1 MAAKIIDGKKIAD
14 RILEN
19 VRREVAEL
27 RIDGITP
34 KLVVIQ
40 VGSDP
45 ASTVYVD
52 KKHST
57 CQGLGMDSEVKRLP
71 AETHYEEL
79 IGLIKKLNDDKGVHG
94 ILLQLPLPEHLA
106 HKDALA
112 AIAQEKDVDGL
123 NPYNHGKSFLGKEGF
138 RPATPKGIMA
148 LLASTKVKLAG
159 KNAVVIGR
167 SNIVGKPVAMMLLNA
182 DCTVTVCH
190 SKTKKLADFT
200 KKADILVSAAG
211 KPRLVK
217 ANMVKK
223 GAIVIDVGTTRN
235 SRGKLVGDVD
245 YKKVMKKA
253 GWITP
258 VPGGVGPMTIASLME
273 NTIKACRE
281 QSHVQASKE
290 G

>member
-1 MAAKIIDGKKIAD
+1 MPAKILDGKKIAD
-14 RILEN
+14 KILEN
-19 VRREVAEL
+19 VRRGVAEL

-40 VGSDP
+40 VGDDP
-45 ASTVYVD
+45 ASTIYVD
-52 KKHST
+52 TKHRT
-57 CQGLGMDSEVKRLP
+57 CINLGMDSEVKRLP
-71 AETHYEEL
+71 LETSYEEL
-79 IGLIKKLNDDKGVHG
+79 AGLIKNLNEDKKVHG
-94 ILLQLPLPEHLA
+94 ILLQLPLPEHLS

-112 AIAQEKDVDGL
+112 VITPAKDVDGL
-123 NPYNHGKSFLGKEGF
+123 NPYNHGKSLLGKEAF
-138 RPATPKGIMA
+138 QPATPRGIMT
-148 LLASTKVKLAG
+148 LLASTKTKLAG

-167 SNIVGKPVAMMLLNA
+167 SNIVGKPIAMMLLNS

-200 KKADILVSAAG
+200 KRADILVSAVG

-235 SRGKLVGDVD
+235 AKGKLVGDVD
-245 YKKVMKKA
+245 YRKAMKKA
-253 GWITP
+253 SWITP

-273 NTIKACRE
+273 NTLKACRE
-281 QSHVQASKE
+281 QENA
-290 G
+290 